1 MLAAV
6 HEKGWLGERKEE
18 EGRRSGMGEKVFVR

>member
-18 EGRRSGMGEKVFVR
+18 EGRSGMGEKVFVR